1 MNLNSGKGPTI
12 VETVSWISNHKNFA
26 CTFDEMLQWIVEGSP
41 ILDIDNETQFCDS
54 QVLKEVIAAKAMY
67 DKLDLKKLYQARHRA
82 NVFETIG
89 SVFFMNRAALK
100 MANIDA
106 ATNFMFTNIDQS
118 IEHHGQFTPYY
129 FADVCAGPGGF
140 SEYVLWRKK
149 WMFKGFGFTLK
160 AVHDFELNRSR
171 CVSPITFNAQYGFY
185 KDGDIFKLEN
195 IISFAK
201 NVKHETE
208 GLGVHFMMSDGAFSV
223 EGKENLQE
231 ILSKQIYLCQCLT
244 ALEVVR
250 NNGHFVT
257 KLFDLFTP
265 FSVGLVY
272 LMYKCFQKVTILKP
286 NASRPANAERYLIC
300 YGLQQSEQTEL
311 IKNYLTH
318 IAAKL
323 WQIRCI
329 DRNNT
334 IDVNEI
340 VPLHLLKADEDF
352 CSYIMESNNRIGK
365 QQSAA
370 LRNLEKCYHNPQ
382 LNYPTQQERV
392 RLECLKYW
400 NIPESLKVFK
410 SKFTIDNLLDLV
422 AFRTELMNNE
432 EHTIKVLDELKTF
445 LRNSSDFNTWCYT
458 LSGCNFNTNNC
469 NFYAALDD
477 SNVCRFQQS
486 KWVKVKKL
494 KLIAGTVLF
503 GEMIR
508 EKIVEDSGRKTIKQS
523 LHVID
528 ALRLGDKSL
537 MNLSFSKR
545 MEDIKIYCQAANHE
559 SRLNHIRIRTK
570 GKMEM
575 LTPSMLD
582 EDNCFNL
589 PVLGYKSRQESYQVN
604 SVLFLNSNI
613 DLVFHESFTL
623 QQRVLLSKISAHE
636 NDEGIMKLSFN
647 LIVNTIKD
655 SR

>member
-1 MNLNSGKGPTI
+1 MNFKETNLNSGKDPTI
-12 VETVSWISNHKNFA
+12 VEVVNWISNNKNFSY
-26 CTFDEMLQWIVEGSP
+26 TFDEMLQWIVEGSP
-41 ILDIDNETQFCDS
+41 IVDIDNETQFCDS
-54 QVLKEVIAAKAMY
+54 QVLKEIIAAKAMY
-67 DKLDLKKLYQARHRA
+67 DTLDLKKLYQARHRA
-82 NVFETIG
+82 NAFETIG

-118 IEHHGQFTPYY
+118 PEHHNTSAPYY

-149 WMFKGFGFTLK
+149 WLFKGFGFTLK
-160 AVHDFELNRSR
+160 SVHNFELNRSR
-171 CVSPITFNAQYGFY
+171 CVSPVTFNAQYGFY

-195 IISFAK
+195 ITSFAK
-201 NVKHETE
+201 NVKHETD

-231 ILSKQIYLCQCLT
+231 ILSKQIYLCQCLM
-244 ALEVVR
+244 ALEIVR

-257 KLFDLFTP
+257 KVFDLFTP

-311 IKNYLTH
+311 IKSYLTH

-340 VPLHLLKADEDF
+340 VPLNLLKADEDF

-370 LRNLEKCYHNPQ
+370 LRNLEQYYHNPE
-382 LNYPTQQERV
+382 LNHPTQQEQV
-392 RLECLKYW
+392 RLQCLKYW
-400 NIPESLKVFK
+400 NIPESPQVFNI
-410 SKFTIDNLLDLV
+410 KFTTDNLLALV
-422 AFRTELMNNE
+422 TFRTELMNNQ
-432 EHTIKVLDELKTF
+432 EHTIEVLDELKTF
-445 LRNSSDFNTWCYT
+445 LMNSDPNTWCYV
-458 LSGCNFNTNNC
+458 LSGCNS

-477 SNVCRFQQS
+477 SNVCRLQQS

-503 GEMIR
+503 GEMIK
-508 EKIVEDSGRKTIKQS
+508 EKIVEDNGRKTIKQS

-528 ALRLGDKSL
+528 ALRLGHKSL
-537 MNLSFSKR
+537 VNLSFSKR
-545 MEDIKIYCQAANHE
+545 MEDIKIFCQAANHE
-559 SRLNHIRIRTK
+559 SRLNHIRIRAK
-570 GKMEM
+570 SKIEM

-582 EDNCFNL
+582 EDSCFDL
-589 PVLGYKSRQESYQVN
+589 PILGYKSRRESYQVN
-604 SVLFLNSNI
+604 SVLFLNSNK

-623 QQRVLLSKISAHE
+623 QQRVVLSKIAAYE
-636 NDEGIMKLSFN
+636 NDEGAKKLPFN